1 MEHKNVRNM
10 STLFAYIYIYDKL
23 YDKDKFWCRNI

>member
-10 STLFAYIYIYDKL
+10 STLFAYIYDKL